1 MALAGRWLSKNLGS
15 VAKSV
20 LPGTVLSAG
29 FGLLGGGPKGALAF
43 GASDF
48 ATSLP
53 ATLLGRYAAQNLKNP
68 TARKAVEYGAN
79 IAGTLAGNEIGA
91 ALLTAGQP
99 QQIAQQIEQRSVV
112 NQMPLVDQI
121 YDLSPGTQY
130 QMAGLPSG
138 QPFEELL
145 SQVPSASWMKYLDPA
160 DQAMLQS
167 AINPRL

>member
-1 MALAGRWLSKNLGS
+1 MALAGKWLSKNIGS
-15 VAKSV
+15 ALKSV
-20 LPGTVLSAG
+20 LPGTALSAG
-29 FGLLGGGPKGALAF
+29 FGTLAAGPQGGLVYGATDLI
-43 GASDF
+43 G
-48 ATSLP
+48 SLP
-53 ATLLGRYAAQNLKNP
+53 ATLLGRYAGRNIKNKDV
-68 TARKAVEYGAN
+68 RGFVEGAAN
-79 IAGTLAGNEIGA
+79 IAGSIGGSMLGAELMAG
-91 ALLTAGQP
+91 GQP

-160 DQAMLQS
+160 DQAMLQG

>member
-1 MALAGRWLSKNLGS
+1 MSLAGRWLSKNLGS

-53 ATLLGRYAAQNLKNP
+53 ATLLGRYAAQNLKNS

-91 ALLTAGQP
+91 ALLMGGQP

-112 NQMPLVDQI
+112 NQLPLTDQI

-130 QMAGLPSG
+130 QIAGLPDS

-145 SQVPSASWMKYLDPA
+145 NQMPSASWMKYLDPA
-160 DQAMLQS
+160 DQAMLQGV
-167 AINPRL
+167 INPRL